1 MTGRMMIYLCD
12 DDEDEVLFL
21 GSALEALKADFEI
34 KPFFNCSDL
43 IFTLEHGLIIPDL
56 IILDVSMPDENGL
69 ACLKKIR
76 NNARFNSVPIVI
88 HSTSALAKDVEAAFF
103 YGASAYAIKTS
114 SEAGYQQNML
124 QILQREKEELLQ
136 PSRSRFFIQPAVF

>member
-1 MTGRMMIYLCD
+1 MIFLCD

-21 GSALEALKADFEI
+21 ESALEALKVDFII
-34 KPFFNCSDL
+34 KPFFKASDL
-43 IFTLEHGLIIPDL
+43 IYTLEHGAITPDL
-56 IILDVSMPDENGL
+56 IVLDLSMPDENGM

-76 NNARFNSVPIVI
+76 NNARFNTVPIVI

-114 SEAGYQQNML
+114 SVAGYQQNVL
-124 QILQREKEELLQ
+124 QILQREKEELLR
-136 PSRSRFFIQPAVF
+136 PSREKFFIQPTVF